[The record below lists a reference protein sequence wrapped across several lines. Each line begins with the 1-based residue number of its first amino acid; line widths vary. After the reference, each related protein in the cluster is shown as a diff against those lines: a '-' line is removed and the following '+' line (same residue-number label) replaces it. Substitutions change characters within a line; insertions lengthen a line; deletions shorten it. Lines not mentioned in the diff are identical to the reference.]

1 MFTGLQLLEGEILV
15 CVRLD
20 FVLSKHRGRIT
31 PNTEQ
36 ILAKNIEMDGGH
48 EPQFV
53 TQLKTPTEL

>member
-1 MFTGLQLLEGEILV
+1 MV